1 MSKQQ
6 FMAELKQLLGELPVA
21 ERDEALNYYEDYFA
35 DAGEENEEA
44 IIEELGSPEKV
55 AFTIKTGLADS
66 DKEIGEFTESGFKG
80 YESSN
85 KDEIINTIP
94 EGRDRGIS
102 QRNSDNRY
110 KLILIIL
117 VLLVTL
123 PVTLPIL
130 GTAFGLA
137 VAAIATMFAL
147 IVAFA
152 AAGIGCTVAGAICLV
167 VALAGLAVK
176 PMGAMVIGGL
186 ALALL
191 GIGSLL
197 TTLGFKIISK
207 AIPKACNV
215 CITIVKKLIA
225 AVNRRRGYLS

>member
-6 FMAELKQLLGELPVA
+6 FMAELKQLLGELPVT

-55 AFTIKTGLADS
+55 AFTIKAGLADS
-66 DKEIGEFTESGFKG
+66 DKEIGEFTESGFRG
-80 YESSN
+80 YENTN

-94 EGRDRGIS
+94 EGNDRGFN
-102 QRNSDNRY
+102 QRNSDSKY

-117 VLLVTL
+117 VLLITL
-123 PVTLPIL
+123 PVTLPLL
-130 GTAFGLA
+130 GTAFGLT
-137 VAAIATMFAL
+137 VAAIATIFAL

-167 VALAGLAVK
+167 VALAGAALR
-176 PMGAMVIGGL
+176 PMGAVVMSGL
-186 ALALL
+186 ALILL

-197 TTLGFKIISK
+197 TTLGFKIITK
-207 AIPKACNV
+207 AIPKICNV
-215 CITIVKKLIA
+215 CVTIFKKLIA
-225 AVNRRRGYLS
+225 AINRRRGY